1 MRAFSPSPRGRLPL
15 LALPLFC
22 IACGDGGDGDRP
34 PVPEA
39 TPLQVEPLD
48 ETDLAGLE
56 PGKVAVNVPWGG
68 GMVSRDQVPA
78 AARATLLAARTDRH
92 GAFDRLVL
100 EFGTDAPF
108 PGYRVSRADSSTIEC
123 EGAPVPDPEGPRPLL
138 VRLRPAQAHDD
149 DRNPTISDPDRRLGF
164 PAMASA
170 RQLCNTSG
178 LVEWLIEV
186 ADSTGVRVL
195 EMRDPPRLVVDVA
208 HPGAAEAADAPPVEA
223 GDSAAAGG

>member
-1 MRAFSPSPRGRLPL
+1 MTPFPPSSRGRFPLLLLPL
-15 LALPLFC
+15 LLA
-22 IACGDGGDGDRP
+22 ACGDGGNGERA

-39 TPLQVEPLD
+39 TPLRVEPLD
-48 ETDLAGLE
+48 ESDLAGLE
-56 PGKVAVNVPWGG
+56 PAKVAVNIPWGG
-68 GMVSRDQVPA
+68 GTVSRDQVPA

-92 GAFDRLVL
+92 GSFDRLVL

-123 EGAPVPDPEGPRPLL
+123 EGAPVPDPDGPRALL
-138 VRLRPAQAHDD
+138 VRLRPAQSYDD
-149 DRNPTISDPDRRLGF
+149 DRNPTISDLDRRLGF

-170 RQLCNTSG
+170 RQLCDASG

-186 ADSTGVRVL
+186 ADSTAVRVL

-208 HPGAAEAADAPPVEA
+208 HPGAAEAAEPPPAAA
-223 GDSAAAGG
+223 GDSAAGGG